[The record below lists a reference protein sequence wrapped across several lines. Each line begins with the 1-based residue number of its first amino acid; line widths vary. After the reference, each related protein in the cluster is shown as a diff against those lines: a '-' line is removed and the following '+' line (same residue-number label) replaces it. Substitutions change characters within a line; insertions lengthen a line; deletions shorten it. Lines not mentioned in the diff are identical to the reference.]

1 MRRMPTAV
9 SRYAVGGQPSDCRK
23 GRQHVSL
30 TYTTARCY
38 RVSPAVRRLPLLS
51 ARAAFPPAVL
61 ALGLVAAVPGTGYA
75 EATRASPAAPLALLE
90 PAASAACWLLGMLL
104 TCGPS
109 WPAPC

>member
-1 MRRMPTAV
+1 MRRMPAAV

-30 TYTTARCY
+30 TSTTARGY

-61 ALGLVAAVPGTGYA
+61 AIGLVAAVPGTGYA
-75 EATRASPAAPLALLE
+75 EATRADPAAPLALLE
-90 PAASAACWLLGMLL
+90 PATSAACWLLG
-104 TCGPS
+104 CCWPS